1 MAGSLVIV
9 HLPQA
14 IYHRLE
20 QVAARLKKPVDAVLA
35 ETLDAA
41 LPTDQEGL
49 PSELLAEIRAVEQLD
64 QSGLKQVVNTE
75 MSAEAQNALDD
86 LLDMQSAR
94 SLTADE
100 TTQLDSLRR
109 EYERLLLRKAR
120 AFALLAEKYPATNTN

>member
-20 QVAARLKKPVDAVLA
+20 QVAARLRKPVDTLLA
-35 ETLDAA
+35 ETLEAA
-41 LPTDQEGL
+41 LPTDQDGV
-49 PSELLAEIRAVEQLD
+49 PSALLAEIRAVEQLD

-75 MSAEAQNALDD
+75 MSAEARDTLDD
-86 LLDMQSAR
+86 LLDTQSAR
-94 SLTADE
+94 SLTGDE
-100 TTQLDSLRR
+100 TAQLHSLRR

-120 AFALLAEKYPATNTN
+120 AFALLAEKYPAANTN

>member
-41 LPTDQEGL
+41 LPTDQDGV
-49 PSELLAEIRAVEQLD
+49 PSALLAEIRAVEQLD

-86 LLDMQSAR
+86 LLDLQSAR
-94 SLTADE
+94 SLTGDE
-100 TTQLDSLRR
+100 TAQLDSLRR

-120 AFALLAEKYPATNTN
+120 AFAMLAEKYPATNTN

>member
-20 QVAARLKKPVDAVLA
+20 QAAARLRKPVDTLLA
-35 ETLDAA
+35 ETLEAA
-41 LPTDQEGL
+41 LPDESGIAPEL
-49 PSELLAEIRAVEQLD
+49 IAAMKAVELLDKRGLQQVIAADMQTED
-64 QSGLKQVVNTE
+64 Q
-75 MSAEAQNALDD
+75 AALDD

-94 SLTADE
+94 SLTGDE
-100 TTQLDSLRR
+100 TAQLDSLRR